1 MRINGDDQLSDFLKN
16 VILKLDFLGELKLT
30 RQFVDNIQR
39 IVSNDFPDF
48 ETQDQLSLEV
58 MIKVDESE
66 KTTKEKRSKAYR
78 FSDTTTNNSLIL
90 ERDAITFD
98 MKKYNGYEDF
108 RKIIQKVIQTVETE
122 NPSAKLSRTGL
133 RYINQII
140 IDEGNPFN
148 WNGFVK
154 EPLISSLEFIEKR
167 NELSRLM
174 GIIELNRSD
183 YFIRFQYGW
192 YNSEFPN
199 PIAKK
204 EFSLDYDC
212 YSKNEID
219 ITEVLSQID
228 IYHTAIKDLFEYS
241 KEDGLQSMI
250 ED

>member
-30 RQFVDNIQR
+30 RQFVDNMKR
-39 IVSNDFPDF
+39 IVSNDFPEF
-48 ETQDQLSLEV
+48 EPQEQVSLQV
-58 MIKVDESE
+58 MIKMDESE
-66 KTTKEKRSKAYR
+66 KTTKEKRSKSYR
-78 FSDTTTNNSLIL
+78 FSDTTTNNSLTL
-90 ERDAITFD
+90 ERDAIIFD

-133 RYINQII
+133 RYINQLI
-140 IDEGNPFN
+140 IDEGNPFD
-148 WNGFVK
+148 WNEFVK
-154 EPLISSLEFIEKR
+154 EPLISSLEFIENR

-174 GIIELNRSD
+174 GIIELNISD

-204 EFSLDYDC
+204 EFALDYDC

-219 ITEVLSQID
+219 ISEVLSQID
-228 IYHTAIKDLFEYS
+228 TYHTAIKDLFEYS

-250 ED
+250 EE

>member
-16 VILKLDFLGELKLT
+16 VILKLDFLGELNLT
-30 RQFVDNIQR
+30 KKFVDNMKR
-39 IVSNDFPDF
+39 IVSNDFPEF
-48 ETQDQLSLEV
+48 EPREQISLEV
-58 MIKVDESE
+58 MIKVDKSE
-66 KTTKEKRSKAYR
+66 KTTKEKRSKTYR
-78 FSDTTTNNSLIL
+78 FSDTITNNSLTL
-90 ERDAITFD
+90 ERDAIIFD
-98 MKKYNGYEDF
+98 MNKYNGYKDF

-133 RYINQII
+133 RYINQLI
-140 IDEGNPFN
+140 IDEGNPFD
-148 WNGFVK
+148 WNEFVK
-154 EPLISSLEFIEKR
+154 EPLTSSLEFIENR

-174 GIIELNRSD
+174 GIIELNISD

-204 EFSLDYDC
+204 EFALDYDC

-219 ITEVLSQID
+219 ISEVLSQID
-228 IYHTAIKDLFEYS
+228 TYHTAIKDLFEYS
-241 KEDGLQSMI
+241 KEIGLQSMI

>member
-30 RQFVDNIQR
+30 RQFVDNMKR
-39 IVSNDFPDF
+39 NVSNDFPEF
-48 ETQDQLSLEV
+48 EPQEQVSLQV
-58 MIKVDESE
+58 MIKMDESE
-66 KTTKEKRSKAYR
+66 KTTKEKRSKSYR
-78 FSDTTTNNSLIL
+78 FSDTTTNNSLTL
-90 ERDAITFD
+90 ERDAIIFD

-133 RYINQII
+133 RYINQLI
-140 IDEGNPFN
+140 IDEGNPFD
-148 WNGFVK
+148 WNEFVK
-154 EPLISSLEFIEKR
+154 EPLISSLEFIENR

-174 GIIELNRSD
+174 GIIELNISD

-204 EFSLDYDC
+204 EFALDYDC

-219 ITEVLSQID
+219 ISEVLSQID
-228 IYHTAIKDLFEYS
+228 TYHTAIKDLFEYS

>member
-30 RQFVDNIQR
+30 RQFVDNMKR
-39 IVSNDFPDF
+39 IVSNDFPEF
-48 ETQDQLSLEV
+48 EPQEQVSLQV
-58 MIKVDESE
+58 MIKMDESE
-66 KTTKEKRSKAYR
+66 KTTKEKRSKSYR
-78 FSDTTTNNSLIL
+78 FSDTTTNNSLTL
-90 ERDAITFD
+90 ERDAIIFD

-133 RYINQII
+133 RYINQLI
-140 IDEGNPFN
+140 IDEGNPFD
-148 WNGFVK
+148 WNEFVK

-204 EFSLDYDC
+204 EFALDYDC

-219 ITEVLSQID
+219 ISEVLSQID
-228 IYHTAIKDLFEYS
+228 TYHTAIKDLFEYS

>member
-30 RQFVDNIQR
+30 RQFVDNMKR
-39 IVSNDFPDF
+39 IVSNDFPEF
-48 ETQDQLSLEV
+48 ETQEQVSLQV
-58 MIKVDESE
+58 MIKMDESE
-66 KTTKEKRSKAYR
+66 KTTKEKRSKSYR
-78 FSDTTTNNSLIL
+78 FSDTTINNSLTL
-90 ERDAITFD
+90 ERDAIIFD

-133 RYINQII
+133 RYINQLI
-140 IDEGNPFN
+140 IDEGNPFD
-148 WNGFVK
+148 WNEFVK
-154 EPLISSLEFIEKR
+154 EPLISSLEFIENR

-174 GIIELNRSD
+174 GIIELNISD

-204 EFSLDYDC
+204 EFALDYDC

-219 ITEVLSQID
+219 ISEVLSQID
-228 IYHTAIKDLFEYS
+228 TYHTAIKDLFEYS

-250 ED
+250 EE

>member
-30 RQFVDNIQR
+30 RQFVDNMKR
-39 IVSNDFPDF
+39 IVSNDFPDS
-48 ETQDQLSLEV
+48 ETRDQLSLEV

-66 KTTKEKRSKAYR
+66 KTTKEKKSKVYR
-78 FSDTTTNNSLIL
+78 FSDTTTNNSLTL
-90 ERDAITFD
+90 ERDAIIFD
-98 MKKYNGYEDF
+98 MKKYNGYKDF

-133 RYINQII
+133 RYINQLI
-140 IDEGNPFN
+140 IDEGNPFD
-148 WNGFVK
+148 WNEFVK
-154 EPLISSLEFIEKR
+154 EPLTSSLEFIENR

-174 GIIELNRSD
+174 GIIELNISD

-204 EFSLDYDC
+204 EFALDYDC

-219 ITEVLSQID
+219 ISEVLSQID
-228 IYHTAIKDLFEYS
+228 TYHTAIKDLFEYS
-241 KEDGLQSMI
+241 KEIGLQSII